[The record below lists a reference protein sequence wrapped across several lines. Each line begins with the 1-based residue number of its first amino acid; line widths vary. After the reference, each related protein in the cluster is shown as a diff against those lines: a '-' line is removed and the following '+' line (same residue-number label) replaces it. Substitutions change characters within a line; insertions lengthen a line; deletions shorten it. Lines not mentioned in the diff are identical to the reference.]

1 MAPIALLQTS
11 PVTPDKWMELLK
23 TYGPIALFVFM
34 VFVLLGMARRISGL
48 SPQQQKVQL
57 AALSLVWACIFALA
71 VVIVIAWWRANFPP
85 EFVVKGV
92 LRNLRDPE
100 TVSTS
105 QEMYMRVHP
114 IAGLDFEYEW
124 RFITPQK
131 FAGDVTLRLQKNAAS
146 DQVLHALK
154 YKFPIRPD
162 YYTGNADVEIE
173 YDRETGNMTV
183 TRNGSAAQII
193 PAQPERAS
201 NAPPPDRRDPSVV
214 YAQNDSKQ
222 ASVADLMTGLEA
234 DNPVIR
240 EKAREDVAARGAAA
254 LPELQSALNG
264 SSARLRAG
272 ALAALIVMTQRGMTS
287 LPDPMR
293 CAIAGLA
300 AADPDRLTRSEAWQL
315 IGAGVRPGPGCSV
328 PHAIDEIKTQSPPIA
343 LAYHPESGLF
353 ALDRPGRVYR
363 VGVEGKSE
371 PIQLFSLPAST
382 VALDLAAGPR
392 AVVVAGVTNMGK
404 LFVFT
409 LATGK
414 LSQITLAVRRFGLG
428 LAVDADTV
436 YLGTA
441 DPYGHEVEAWDLAR
455 GQKQRVWPL
464 NGFKSV
470 GPMILD
476 EAQHKLLVTDPAA
489 SRISAL
495 TLADGKIKLLSDQV
509 GAVTAVAVSARNY
522 LFGSGGK
529 ILFLSRSSGL
539 GENPP
544 PGVNAMVFK
553 NVSGL
558 AVDKSGDLWV
568 SDFDRKV
575 IKGPIMLR

>member
-1 MAPIALLQTS
+1 MAVIALLQTS
-11 PVTPDKWMELLK
+11 PVTPDKWMELIR

-34 VFVLLGMARRISGL
+34 VFVLLGMARRIGGL
-48 SPQQQKVQL
+48 SPQQQRVQL
-57 AALSLVWACIFALA
+57 AAFSLVWTFIFGLA
-71 VVIVIAWWRANFPP
+71 VVIVIVWWRASFPP

-92 LRNLRDPE
+92 IRNLRDPE

-114 IAGLDFEYEW
+114 IAGKDFEYQW
-124 RFITPQK
+124 RFIIPQK
-131 FAGDVTLRLQKNAAS
+131 VAGDVTLIPQKSAAS
-146 DQVLHALK
+146 RQVLM

-162 YYTGNADVEIE
+162 YYRGNADVDIAF
-173 YDRETGNMTV
+173 DRETDNMTV
-183 TRNGSAAQII
+183 TRNGSAVQINPLPPEYTANTAQ
-193 PAQPERAS
+193 
-201 NAPPPDRRDPSVV
+201 PDRRDPSVV
-214 YAQNDSKQ
+214 HAQNDSKQ
-222 ASVADLMTGLEA
+222 ASLVDLIKGLDA

-240 EKAREDVAARGAAA
+240 EKAREDLAARGAAA
-254 LPELQSALNG
+254 LPEIESALNG
-264 SSARLRAG
+264 NSARLRAG
-272 ALAALIVMTQRGMTS
+272 ALAALIVMTQHGKTS

-315 IGAGVRPGPGCSV
+315 IGAGVTPGSGCSV

-382 VALDLAAGPR
+382 AALDLAAGPR
-392 AVVVAGVTNMGK
+392 AVVVAGATNMGK

-414 LSQITLAVRRFGLG
+414 LSQITLAVRRFGTG
-428 LAVDADTV
+428 LAMNADTV
-436 YLGTA
+436 YLGTS
-441 DPYGHEVEAWDLAR
+441 DPNGYGVEAWDLTS
-455 GQKQRVWPL
+455 GKKQRAWSL
-464 NGFKSV
+464 NGFQSV
-470 GPMILD
+470 GSMILD
-476 EAQHKLLVTDPAA
+476 ETQNKLLVCDPAA
-489 SRISAL
+489 SRVSAL